1 MIFSSFRDSV
11 QEIAEML
18 LQHQPIIRVMTFV
31 GHASGKSMK
40 GFTQKEQLEVII
52 FRDDEVKIILVGF
65 ALMHFC
71 FNSPVSW
78 VLLKGNFIVKHV

>member
-18 LQHQPIIRVMTFV
+18 LPHQPIIRVMTFV

-52 FRDDEVKIILVGF
+52 FPD
-65 ALMHFC
+65 
-71 FNSPVSW
+71 N
-78 VLLKGNFIVKHV
+78 

>member
-18 LQHQPIIRVMTFV
+18 LLHQPIIRVMTFV

-52 FRDDEVKIILVGF
+52 FWVNEYKNKIDKLCTYAIF
-65 ALMHFC
+65 FS
-71 FNSPVSW
+71 F
-78 VLLKGNFIVKHV
+78 